1 MIVSKDACGR
11 DVRTKPA
18 VQLRIRC
25 TAFRQEPG
33 PVRPPAPTL
42 ARGALHVASLALCF
56 VTRALP
62 SISPLPLLTAQTLL
76 QNFLE
81 EKIPESMRVMSKN
94 SDGIN
99 DLAPSL
105 SLSKWLP
112 RGSALLRR
120 LSQLTGTLFP
130 AFTMGTFNSG
140 FIEGVS
146 LSLVCA
152 LLNPQSRNDL
162 FTVLMQ
168 KTWPPFSDSL

>member
-1 MIVSKDACGR
+1 M
-11 DVRTKPA
+11 
-18 VQLRIRC
+18 
-25 TAFRQEPG
+25 
-33 PVRPPAPTL
+33 RPPAPTL

-81 EKIPESMRVMSKN
+81 QKIPESMRVMSKN

-152 LLNPQSRNDL
+152 LLNPQSRNEL